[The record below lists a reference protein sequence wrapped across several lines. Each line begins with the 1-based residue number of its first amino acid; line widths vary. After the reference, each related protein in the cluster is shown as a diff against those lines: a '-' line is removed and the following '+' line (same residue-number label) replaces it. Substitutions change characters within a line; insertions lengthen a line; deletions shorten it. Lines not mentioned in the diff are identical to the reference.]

1 MKFFTAMDRQRVRF
15 VASRIALAGIS
26 GTLLLGGCGTP
37 GAPQPPSLKL
47 PERVTDLAASRF
59 GNRVELHWTTPKKTT
74 DHLLLKGPVKATVC
88 RRENDRICEPAGEV
102 AVAPGADGEFH
113 ELLPASLHSGQPR
126 QLDYFVELKG
136 PKGRSSGL
144 SNAAVVLA
152 GTAPAAIA
160 GLTAEVRADGVALH
174 WSGGESTAVRL
185 HRRLLAPAARDKKQV
200 RTPMTPAP
208 EPELR
213 DLLVDPPSSGQT
225 VGALDKTVRFG
236 EVYEYTAQRIVQVPG
251 SATGTGQLMEIAG
264 ESSAPIRVDVVDSFP
279 PAVPQELVAVFV
291 TQDKTIDLSWQPV
304 TDEDLAGYIVYRAES
319 LSSWKRIS
327 GQPPIAGTAYR
338 DTAVEA
344 GHSYR
349 YAVTAIDLTGH
360 ESERS
365 PEARETIP
373 ESGSNP

>member
-1 MKFFTAMDRQRVRF
+1 
-15 VASRIALAGIS
+15 
-26 GTLLLGGCGTP
+26 
-37 GAPQPPSLKL
+37 LKL